1 MDFQQALIKA
11 SRQGPA
17 ALDEVIDLN
26 EYIDRVAAHPSIAAT
41 AHQRIH
47 DMIRAGVG
55 TKTGWRMGHV
65 AMDGPNGSLA
75 GFADTEV
82 GQKIYVHI
90 NNTNPALVA
99 GSPERGRIE
108 AAGWTLATDGL
119 MVTL

>member
-1 MDFQQALIKA
+1 MIEANGRRIAYIPGCARVDDGVR
-11 SRQGPA
+11 RQVEGA
-17 ALDEVIDLN
+17 DLLLFDGTVM
-26 EYIDRVAAHPSIAAT
+26 EDD
-41 AHQRIH
+41 

-65 AMDGPNGSLA
+65 PMDGPNGSLA
-75 GFADTEV
+75 GFADV
-82 GQKIYVHI
+82 AIAQKIYVHI

-99 GSPERGRIE
+99 GSPERARIE